1 LGGPDLAARP
11 LVGNDP
17 QDRGL
22 VNPPAVYTPEIRV
35 AMGGQACAGA
45 AGPSPPPFAARPNL
59 SQSPE
64 TEDLMAEPRAPRL
77 CVLIDADNVPASY
90 AEAIFDEIAG
100 MGEASVRRIYGDWS
114 ATRLGAWARKVAA
127 LGMVADQQF
136 SNTKG
141 KNASDI
147 GLVIAAMDFLHSG
160 LFDGFVLVSSDSDF
174 TRLAARIREQGLDV
188 YGIGEKK
195 TPEAFRMAC
204 KRFIYVENLDDTPP
218 VQPTESKQESPTKPG
233 GKEPPQQAIPL
244 IIAAMR
250 AIDPDGEW
258 YSLGQIGQYITQGAP
273 DFDTRTYG
281 SAKLSDLVRKISRFE
296 VRSGP
301 GGQLLARDVS

>member
-1 LGGPDLAARP
+1 
-11 LVGNDP
+11 
-17 QDRGL
+17 
-22 VNPPAVYTPEIRV
+22 
-35 AMGGQACAGA
+35 M
-45 AGPSPPPFAARPNL
+45 F
-59 SQSPE
+59 
-64 TEDLMAEPRAPRL
+64 MADPRAPRL
-77 CVLIDADNVPASY
+77 AVLIDADNVPASY
-90 AEAIFDEIAG
+90 AEAIFEEIAAL
-100 MGEASVRRIYGDWS
+100 GEASVRRIYGDWS

-127 LGMVADQQF
+127 LGLVADQQF

-204 KRFIYVENLDDTPP
+204 KRFIYVENLRADEASAPISKPARTSGQPAADPTPDQQ
-218 VQPTESKQESPTKPG
+218 QPRG
-233 GKEPPQQAIPL
+233 AKEPPAKAIPL
-244 IIAAMR
+244 ILAAMR
-250 AIDPDGEW
+250 AIDPEGEW
-258 YSLGQIGQYITQGAP
+258 YSLGQIGQYITQGSP

-281 SAKLSDLVRKISRFE
+281 SAKLSDLVRKIPRFE
-296 VRSGP
+296 VKPGP
-301 GGQLLARDVS
+301 GGQLLARDVA

>member
-1 LGGPDLAARP
+1 MPDMR
-11 LVGNDP
+11 
-17 QDRGL
+17 
-22 VNPPAVYTPEIRV
+22 T
-35 AMGGQACAGA
+35 
-45 AGPSPPPFAARPNL
+45 
-59 SQSPE
+59 
-64 TEDLMAEPRAPRL
+64 PRL
-77 CVLIDADNVPASY
+77 AVLIDADNIPAAH
-90 AEAIFDEIAG
+90 AEAIFEEITAL
-100 MGEASVRRIYGDWS
+100 GEASVRRIYGDWS
-114 ATRLGAWARKVAA
+114 SQRLAGWARKVAA
-127 LGMVADQQF
+127 LGLVADQQF
-136 SNTKG
+136 ANTKG

-188 YGIGEKK
+188 YGIGEQK

-204 KRFIYVENLDDTPP
+204 KRFIYVENLGGDEPAEDAQQATKPDRVIMP
-218 VQPTESKQESPTKPG
+218 DMPDLVPETRPAAGSKESPK
-233 GKEPPQQAIPL
+233 KAIPL

-296 VRSGP
+296 VKSGP
-301 GGQLLARDVS
+301 GGQLLTRDVA

>member
-1 LGGPDLAARP
+1 MTD
-11 LVGNDP
+11 
-17 QDRGL
+17 Q
-22 VNPPAVYTPEIRV
+22 
-35 AMGGQACAGA
+35 
-45 AGPSPPPFAARPNL
+45 
-59 SQSPE
+59 
-64 TEDLMAEPRAPRL
+64 RAPRL
-77 CVLIDADNVPASY
+77 AVLIDADNVPASY
-90 AEAIFDEIAG
+90 AEEIFEEIAG
-100 MGEASVRRIYGDWS
+100 LGEASVRRIYGDWS
-114 ATRLGAWARKVAA
+114 AQRLAGWARKVTA
-127 LGMVADQQF
+127 LGLVADQQF
-136 SNTKG
+136 SNIKG

-204 KRFIYVENLDDTPP
+204 KRFIYVENLSTDDTPDETRP
-218 VQPTESKQESPTKPG
+218 QPSPKVERGMMPDMPEPAPARAP
-233 GKEPPQQAIPL
+233 KEPPNNAIPL

-250 AIDPDGEW
+250 AIDQEGEW

-296 VRSGP
+296 VKSGP
-301 GGQLLARDVS
+301 GGQLLARDVA

>member
-1 LGGPDLAARP
+1 
-11 LVGNDP
+11 
-17 QDRGL
+17 
-22 VNPPAVYTPEIRV
+22 
-35 AMGGQACAGA
+35 M
-45 AGPSPPPFAARPNL
+45 PSP
-59 SQSPE
+59 
-64 TEDLMAEPRAPRL
+64 DRAPRL
-77 CVLIDADNVPASY
+77 CVLIDADNVPAHY
-90 AEAIFDEIAG
+90 AEALFEEVAAL
-100 MGEASVRRIYGDWS
+100 GEASVRRIYGDWS
-114 ATRLGAWARKVAA
+114 AQRLGKWAEKVAA

-204 KRFIYVENLDDTPP
+204 KRFIYVENLGDDDSTPRRDTPDEAAP
-218 VQPTESKQESPTKPG
+218 GRKPAAAVAAP
-233 GKEPPQQAIPL
+233 GKEPPQRAIPL
-244 IIAAMR
+244 IVAAMR
-250 AIDPDGEW
+250 AIDPEGEW
-258 YSLGQIGQYITQGAP
+258 YSLGQIGQFITQANP

-281 SAKLSDLVRKISRFE
+281 VAKLSDLVRKLSRFE
-296 VRSGP
+296 VKPGP
-301 GGQLLARDVS
+301 GGQLLARDVT

>member
-1 LGGPDLAARP
+1 MPD
-11 LVGNDP
+11 
-17 QDRGL
+17 
-22 VNPPAVYTPEIRV
+22 
-35 AMGGQACAGA
+35 
-45 AGPSPPPFAARPNL
+45 
-59 SQSPE
+59 
-64 TEDLMAEPRAPRL
+64 PRAPRL
-77 CVLIDADNVPASY
+77 AVLIDADNVPAGY
-90 AEAIFDEIAG
+90 AEAIFEEIAAL
-100 MGEASVRRIYGDWS
+100 GEASVRRIYGDWS
-114 ATRLGAWARKVAA
+114 ATRLGGWAKKVAA
-127 LGMVADQQF
+127 LGLVADQQF

-188 YGIGEKK
+188 YGIGEQK

-204 KRFIYVENLDDTPP
+204 KRFIYVENLGVADEP
-218 VQPTESKQESPTKPG
+218 VRVKVGAVDAPEPSRAPG
-233 GKEPPQQAIPL
+233 AKEPPAKAIPL

-250 AIDPDGEW
+250 AIDPEGEW
-258 YSLGQIGQYITQGAP
+258 YSMGQVGQYITQANP

-296 VRSGP
+296 VKPGP
-301 GGQLLARDVS
+301 AGQLLARDVA

>member
-1 LGGPDLAARP
+1 MPD
-11 LVGNDP
+11 
-17 QDRGL
+17 
-22 VNPPAVYTPEIRV
+22 
-35 AMGGQACAGA
+35 
-45 AGPSPPPFAARPNL
+45 
-59 SQSPE
+59 
-64 TEDLMAEPRAPRL
+64 PRAPRL
-77 CVLIDADNVPASY
+77 AVLIDADNVPAGY
-90 AEAIFDEIAG
+90 AEAIFEEIASL
-100 MGEASVRRIYGDWS
+100 GEASVRRIYGDWS
-114 ATRLGAWARKVAA
+114 AQRLTAWARKVAA
-127 LGMVADQQF
+127 LGLVADQQF

-204 KRFIYVENLDDTPP
+204 KRFIYVENLGETPEDAPRPAADVP
-218 VQPTESKQESPTKPG
+218 VTETKPG
-233 GKEPPQQAIPL
+233 TKEAPAKAIPL
-244 IIAAMR
+244 IVAAMR

-258 YSLGQIGQYITQGAP
+258 YSMGQIGQFITQANP

-281 SAKLSDLVRKISRFE
+281 VAKLSDLIRKLPRFE
-296 VRSGP
+296 VRQDGNHL
-301 GGQLLARDVS
+301 QVRDKA

>member
-1 LGGPDLAARP
+1 MPIP
-11 LVGNDP
+11 H
-17 QDRGL
+17 
-22 VNPPAVYTPEIRV
+22 
-35 AMGGQACAGA
+35 
-45 AGPSPPPFAARPNL
+45 
-59 SQSPE
+59 
-64 TEDLMAEPRAPRL
+64 RAPRL
-77 CVLIDADNVPASY
+77 CVLIDADNVPAHY
-90 AEAIFDEIAG
+90 AEAIFDEIASL
-100 MGEASVRRIYGDWS
+100 GEASVRRIYGDWS
-114 ATRLGAWARKVAA
+114 AQRLNKWAEKVAA
-127 LGMVADQQF
+127 LGLVADQQF

-204 KRFIYVENLDDTPP
+204 KRFIYVENLGPSEPVSAAPAAPRAETPP
-218 VQPTESKQESPTKPG
+218 
-233 GKEPPQQAIPL
+233 EPPRPPGTKEAPAKAIPL

-258 YSLGQIGQYITQGAP
+258 YSLSQIGQYITQGNP

-281 SAKLSDLVRKISRFE
+281 AAKLSDLLKKLPRFE
-296 VRSGP
+296 VRQGP
-301 GGQLLARDVS
+301 GGQLLARDVT

>member
-1 LGGPDLAARP
+1 
-11 LVGNDP
+11 
-17 QDRGL
+17 
-22 VNPPAVYTPEIRV
+22 
-35 AMGGQACAGA
+35 M
-45 AGPSPPPFAARPNL
+45 
-59 SQSPE
+59 PE
-64 TEDLMAEPRAPRL
+64 TRAPRL
-77 CVLIDADNVPASY
+77 CVLIDADNVPAGY
-90 AEAIFDEIAG
+90 ADAIFEEIAG
-100 MGEASVRRIYGDWS
+100 LGEASVRRIYGDWS
-114 ATRLGAWARKVAA
+114 ALRLNAWAKKVAG

-136 SNTKG
+136 ANTKG

-147 GLVIAAMDFLHSG
+147 GLVISAMDFLHSG

-204 KRFIYVENLDDTPP
+204 KRFIYVENLVARDEPRETSA
-218 VQPTESKQESPTKPG
+218 ESVSAGAEPIPAKP
-233 GKEPPQQAIPL
+233 GKEPPQKAIPL

-258 YSLGQIGQYITQGAP
+258 YSLGQIGQYITQGNP

-296 VRSGP
+296 VKPGP
-301 GGQLLARDVS
+301 GGQLLARDVA

>member
-1 LGGPDLAARP
+1 
-11 LVGNDP
+11 
-17 QDRGL
+17 
-22 VNPPAVYTPEIRV
+22 
-35 AMGGQACAGA
+35 
-45 AGPSPPPFAARPNL
+45 
-59 SQSPE
+59 
-64 TEDLMAEPRAPRL
+64 MATDRAPRL
-77 CVLIDADNVPASY
+77 CVLIDADNIPAGY
-90 AEAIFDEIAG
+90 AEAIFEEIAAL
-100 MGEASVRRIYGDWS
+100 GEASVRRIYGDWS
-114 ATRLGAWARKVAA
+114 AQRLGGWARKVAA
-127 LGMVADQQF
+127 LGLVADQQF

-160 LFDGFVLVSSDSDF
+160 LFDAFVLVSSDSDF

-204 KRFIYVENLDDTPP
+204 KRFIYVENLSAREERPEARP
-218 VQPTESKQESPTKPG
+218 AAASPSEPAPDLPKPG
-233 GKEPPQQAIPL
+233 TKEPPAKAIPL

-258 YSLGQIGQYITQGAP
+258 YSLGQIGQYITQGNP

-281 SAKLSDLVRKISRFE
+281 APKLSDLVRRISRFE
-296 VRSGP
+296 VKPGP
-301 GGQLLARDVS
+301 GGQLLARDVA

>member
-1 LGGPDLAARP
+1 MPD
-11 LVGNDP
+11 
-17 QDRGL
+17 
-22 VNPPAVYTPEIRV
+22 
-35 AMGGQACAGA
+35 
-45 AGPSPPPFAARPNL
+45 
-59 SQSPE
+59 
-64 TEDLMAEPRAPRL
+64 PRAPRL
-77 CVLIDADNVPASY
+77 AVLIDADNVPAGY
-90 AEAIFDEIAG
+90 AEAIFEEIASL
-100 MGEASVRRIYGDWS
+100 GEASVRRIYGDWS
-114 ATRLGAWARKVAA
+114 AQRLTAWARKVAA
-127 LGMVADQQF
+127 LGLVADQQF

-204 KRFIYVENLDDTPP
+204 KRFIYVENLGETPEDAPRPAAGVP
-218 VQPTESKQESPTKPG
+218 VTETKPG
-233 GKEPPQQAIPL
+233 TKEAPAKAIPL
-244 IIAAMR
+244 IVAAMR

-258 YSLGQIGQYITQGAP
+258 YSMGQIGQFITQGNP

-281 SAKLSDLVRKISRFE
+281 AAKLSDLIRKLPRFE
-296 VRSGP
+296 VRQDGNHL
-301 GGQLLARDVS
+301 QVRDKA

>member
-1 LGGPDLAARP
+1 
-11 LVGNDP
+11 
-17 QDRGL
+17 
-22 VNPPAVYTPEIRV
+22 
-35 AMGGQACAGA
+35 
-45 AGPSPPPFAARPNL
+45 
-59 SQSPE
+59 
-64 TEDLMAEPRAPRL
+64 MADARAPRL
-77 CVLIDADNVPASY
+77 AVLIDADNVPAGY
-90 AEAIFDEIAG
+90 AEAIFEEIAG
-100 MGEASVRRIYGDWS
+100 LGEASVRRIYGDWS
-114 ATRLGAWARKVAA
+114 AMRLNAWAKKVAA
-127 LGMVADQQF
+127 LGLVADQQF

-204 KRFIYVENLDDTPP
+204 KRFIYVENLGLAEEPAPKAIRADTPEDLP
-218 VQPTESKQESPTKPG
+218 KPG
-233 GKEPPQQAIPL
+233 GKEPPAKAIPL

-250 AIDPDGEW
+250 AIDPEGEW
-258 YSLGQIGQYITQGAP
+258 YSLGQVGQYITQANP

-281 SAKLSDLVRKISRFE
+281 AAKLSDLVRKISSRFE
-296 VRSGP
+296 VKPGP
-301 GGQLLARDVS
+301 GGQLLARDVA

>member
-1 LGGPDLAARP
+1 ME
-11 LVGNDP
+11 N
-17 QDRGL
+17 
-22 VNPPAVYTPEIRV
+22 
-35 AMGGQACAGA
+35 M
-45 AGPSPPPFAARPNL
+45 
-59 SQSPE
+59 
-64 TEDLMAEPRAPRL
+64 MAETRTPRL
-77 CVLIDADNVPASY
+77 CVLIDADNVPAGY
-90 AEAIFDEIAG
+90 AVAIFEEIAAL
-100 MGEASVRRIYGDWS
+100 GEASVRRIYGDWS
-114 ATRLGAWARKVAA
+114 AQRLAGWARQVAA
-127 LGMVADQQF
+127 LGLVADQQF

-204 KRFIYVENLDDTPP
+204 KRFIYVENLSPPAEEVVRTTPRSEAVEEVVAVRSGTKEAP
-218 VQPTESKQESPTKPG
+218 SK
-233 GKEPPQQAIPL
+233 AIPL
-244 IIAAMR
+244 IVAAMR

-258 YSLGQIGQYITQGAP
+258 YTLGPLGQFITQANP

-281 SAKLSDLVRKISRFE
+281 TAKLSDLVRRLPRFE
-296 VRSGP
+296 VRQGAGS
-301 GGQLLARDVS
+301 QLEVRDIS